1 MSSRSSARTVVEIN
15 LPKPGLIGVIHLSAL
30 PGSPRHD
37 QSTES
42 IVQQALQDAEALE
55 NAGFDAVIIENFG
68 DVPFPADA
76 LEPGAVAALAIVT
89 ARVKRAISL
98 PVGVNA
104 LRNDARSAMGIAAA
118 ADADFIRVNV
128 HTGLTA
134 ADQGWIE
141 GRAAQTL
148 RYRRQL
154 GTDTAIFADV
164 HVKHAVPVSQPDIA
178 LAAEEVAYRGL
189 ADALIVTGPATGR
202 GTDLDDLRRVKEAVP
217 DRPVLA
223 GSGATIETIRPILDT
238 CDGVIVGTHIK
249 RQARTGSPVDP
260 KKAAAFVRAARG

>member
-15 LPKPGLIGVIHLSAL
+15 LPKPSLIGVIHLSAL

-42 IVQQALQDAEALE
+42 IVQQALQDAEVLE

-128 HTGLTA
+128 HTGLAA

-154 GTDTAIFADV
+154 GTDTAILADV
-164 HVKHAVPVSQPDIA
+164 HVKHAAPVSQPDIA

-202 GTDLDDLRRVKEAVP
+202 GTDLDDLRRVKEAIP
-217 DRPVLA
+217 DRPILA
-223 GSGATIETIRPILDT
+223 GSGATIETIRSLLEA

-260 KKAAAFVRAARG
+260 EKAAAFVRAARG